1 MTCAHGRLDN
11 KTAVITGGTSG
22 IGEAT
27 AKLFAREGA
36 NIAIVG
42 RSEEKG
48 DAIVKDI
55 NSFGGKAIFVKCDV
69 SKEEDAK
76 NMVDSVIKEFG
87 QIDILFNNA
96 GIVEFGAVH
105 ELEEESWD
113 KILDINL
120 KGVYLCSKYA
130 VRHMQKLKKGSII
143 NTASIAGIVGYPESA
158 AYCASKGGVHNL
170 TKNMALDYAPDG
182 IRVNDICPGV
192 IETPMTVG
200 ALGGKEGVSKQAENH
215 PLRRVGTPEDIAYA
229 ALFLASDESSF
240 VTGTSIVVD
249 GGFTAK

>member
-1 MTCAHGRLDN
+1 MSCAHGRLEN

-36 NIAIVG
+36 RVAVVG
-42 RSEEKG
+42 RNEEKG
-48 DAIVKDI
+48 KSIVEEI
-55 NSFGGKAIFVKCDV
+55 SSNGGQAVFVQCDV

-76 NMVDSVIKEFG
+76 KMVDQVIKEFG
-87 QIDILFNNA
+87 QIDILYNNA
-96 GIVEFGAVH
+96 GIAEFGTVH
-105 ELEEESWD
+105 ETEEENWN
-113 KILDINL
+113 KVLDINL
-120 KGVYLCSKYA
+120 KGVYLCSKY
-130 VRHMQKLKKGSII
+130 VIPHMQKQKKGSII
-143 NTASIAGIVGYPESA
+143 STASVAGMIGYPGAA

-170 TKNMALDYAPDG
+170 TKAMALDYGPDG

-200 ALGGKEGVSKQAENH
+200 AFGSGEEVKKQAADY
-215 PLRRVGTPEDIAYA
+215 PIGRVGTPEDIAYA
-229 ALFLASDESSF
+229 ALFLASDESTF
-240 VTGTSIVVD
+240 VTGTSLIVD